1 MTTRETAVATLT
13 RFDHAWAELDEAVK
27 ALGEQTL
34 TEVRDPAGWTAKDHL
49 MHVAAWEQ
57 ALLAKLD
64 GRPRHQALG
73 IDEAADASGDDET
86 INGAIFA
93 STRHRPLRDVLAA
106 LRDTHA
112 ATRARL
118 VALVGQS
125 GEPPSTPSVLAGDA
139 AKMLLADVPGYTE
152 HYEQHHGWIREL
164 VARATP

>member
-1 MTTRETAVATLT
+1 MTTRETAVATLAG
-13 RFDHAWAELDEAVK
+13 FDHAWAELDEAVK
-27 ALGEQTL
+27 ALGEQAL
-34 TEVRDPAGWTAKDHL
+34 TEARDAAGWAAKDHL
-49 MHVAAWEQ
+49 MHIAAWER

-73 IDEAADASGDDET
+73 IDAAADASGDDER

-93 STRHRPLRDVLAA
+93 STRARPLRDVLAA

-118 VALVGQS
+118 VALVGS
-125 GEPPSTPSVLAGDA
+125 VAGPPSALDGEA
-139 AKMLLADVPGYTE
+139 AKTLLAEVPSYTE

-164 VARATP
+164 VARAKP